1 MANSETI
8 VLIGVN
14 HKTAPLELREQL
26 AFQEGYDPP
35 LAALSCV
42 RAAAAVLLLLE
53 GVVLDG
59 VQLHHRARRGL
70 PRARVLAAA
79 PGS

>member
-35 LAALSCV
+35 LAALS
-42 RAAAAVLLLLE
+42 RLQILKEFYLLSTCNLSYSAYSRYE
-53 GVVLDG
+53 TG
-59 VQLHHRARRGL
+59 
-70 PRARVLAAA
+70 
-79 PGS
+79 